1 MEFYNVKKR
10 VKVQIDIKKCI
21 KQTLSRK
28 TTKGAIRTSYVVKAV
43 DDDGTKLTA
52 FVSKEKYDSLN
63 I

>member
-10 VKVQIDIKKCI
+10 TKVEIADKCCV
-21 KQTLSRK
+21 KQTLSKK
-28 TTKGAIRTSYVVKAV
+28 TVKGAIRTSYVVKAV

-63 I
+63 